1 MFALVVSA
9 VTGLVFGALPVLAIR
24 RNLMTSLRDGSG
36 QAGESPARRKL
47 RAVLVVAQVA
57 ISFVLLVGA
66 ALLVES
72 LHRLSTVSLGFET
85 RQVMTA
91 EIFGN
96 FTSIANGADAER
108 VQSAILD
115 RLRTTP
121 GVEAAAVTSSVP
133 LSQIQ
138 PGQQTIRIEGRTADE
153 TELLQVDPNV
163 ASDGYFETLGVPVL
177 SGRTFRAT
185 DTRDTPRVAVI
196 NQSMAKYWRAADPVG
211 ARFALDGPAAP
222 AWITVIGVVPDF
234 RLYGADRE
242 VGPQYYST
250 YRQTGGFAGRILA
263 RAAGNP
269 AALIPV
275 MKDVVHSVDPAIPV
289 EEVQT
294 LEALKNGRLAV
305 PGVTATLL
313 AMFAGVAWLVTLAG
327 IAGVVAT
334 SVSRRTREFGLRMAL
349 GASRWSVLRTVL
361 TQGVALTAAGVA
373 LGAAGA
379 LAFGQVL
386 GHLLFATEPTDLV
399 AFAGVTLAFLVAAL
413 AASFGPAR
421 RATSIDPIKA
431 LRAE

>member
-1 MFALVVSA
+1 
-9 VTGLVFGALPVLAIR
+9 
-24 RNLMTSLRDGSG
+24 
-36 QAGESPARRKL
+36 
-47 RAVLVVAQVA
+47 
-57 ISFVLLVGA
+57 
-66 ALLVES
+66 
-72 LHRLSTVSLGFET
+72 
-85 RQVMTA
+85 
-91 EIFGN
+91 
-96 FTSIANGADAER
+96 
-108 VQSAILD
+108 
-115 RLRTTP
+115 
-121 GVEAAAVTSSVP
+121 VP

-196 NQSMAKYWRAADPVG
+196 NQSMAKYWRAADPLG

-250 YRQTGGFAGRILA
+250 YRQNGGFAGRILA

-305 PGVTATLL
+305 PSVTATLL

-361 TQGVALTAAGVA
+361 IQGVALTAAGVA

-386 GHLLFATEPTDLV
+386 GHLLFATEPTDIL

-421 RATSIDPIKA
+421 RATSIDPIRA